1 MPPKTHAAE
10 LNDGLQISGTRVK
23 LYLECHR
30 KWAFQ
35 YIGGIQPP
43 STESQALGTAMH
55 AQAEHW
61 LRSGVL
67 PYHLRLAAGGAA
79 NEDKEI
85 HTRDLKASKIFAAG
99 VGLIPK
105 PKTPG
110 LLVEFPVAMP
120 LRTGAMFTGTLD
132 YFHPEK
138 GPVVGDHKSTKSFAY
153 ALTAALLA
161 EDIQAGGY
169 GRAAMLHT
177 GRNSAGLQWTY
188 YRTVGTPVAQRVR
201 VVITRS
207 QAEATWQRIEDA
219 AEKMVDLYTRKRDPL
234 SVEANPNVCDAYGG
248 CYFKSACHN
257 KKGIP
262 VGEQQKPSLFDSL
275 KQNKAAKDAGV
286 EAPKASIF
294 EGANGVNPPQ
304 KKTAPKV
311 EAASAAPAPKPTP
324 SLTDAFKAAKA
335 QAPTPAA
342 EVEAGAKV
350 HQPAPPAET
359 KPKPPPPPPPKKP
372 EPKAADVG
380 HSVGGAPKIVAAGT
394 LLPADVHLH
403 AATGCTVYVDCIPLK
418 GAHAGT
424 AKPLVE
430 VASAAMVDAAE
441 LREVANWR
449 LIPYDGAGVLAAAF
463 EGWIEENG
471 LPPAIYLTSDSPEGR
486 ALLSVLELHA
496 LAIIK
501 GV

>member
-1 MPPKTHAAE
+1 
-10 LNDGLQISGTRVK
+10 
-23 LYLECHR
+23 
-30 KWAFQ
+30 
-35 YIGGIQPP
+35 
-43 STESQALGTAMH
+43 
-55 AQAEHW
+55 
-61 LRSGVL
+61 
-67 PYHLRLAAGGAA
+67 
-79 NEDKEI
+79 
-85 HTRDLKASKIFAAG
+85 
-99 VGLIPK
+99 
-105 PKTPG
+105 
-110 LLVEFPVAMP
+110 
-120 LRTGAMFTGTLD
+120 
-132 YFHPEK
+132 
-138 GPVVGDHKSTKSFAY
+138 
-153 ALTAALLA
+153 
-161 EDIQAGGY
+161 
-169 GRAAMLHT
+169 
-177 GRNSAGLQWTY
+177 
-188 YRTVGTPVAQRVR
+188 
-201 VVITRS
+201 
-207 QAEATWQRIEDA
+207 
-219 AEKMVDLYTRKRDPL
+219 LYTRKRDPL

-262 VGEQQKPSLFDSL
+262 VGEQQKVSLFDSL

-286 EAPKASIF
+286 EQPKASIF

-311 EAASAAPAPKPTP
+311 EAASTAPTPKPTP

-335 QAPTPAA
+335 QAPAP

-372 EPKAADVG
+372 AV
-380 HSVGGAPKIVAAGT
+380 SAPQERTWAET
-394 LLPADVHLH
+394 LPM
-403 AATGCTVYVDCIPLK
+403 GCTVYVDCIPLK

-430 VASAAMVDAAE
+430 VASAAMVDVAA